1 MSVMQLPGFDNEMPS
16 ERLITSVVHENVAGV
31 KAALAA
37 GADANFNRSGTPI
50 LIQAIIGGNEEIV
63 QDLISAG
70 ADVNLG
76 NRRGW
81 LPVHEAARRGLDKII
96 PLLAKAP
103 MAFLEMDCD
112 GELPLHLAASE
123 GHAGALRALLD
134 AGAGVDPR
142 DQTNRSTPLMRAVDG
157 HHRDAV
163 SVLLAAG
170 ANPDQPDQEGR
181 SARDR
186 LEDWPD
192 GADLFA
198 GIQAVA
204 AGAVPSRLP
213 VADQEE
219 PADAAPA
226 TPEIVPAQVKLGI
239 GQVRKRG
246 PR

>member
-31 KAALAA
+31 REALGA
-37 GADANFNRSGTPI
+37 GADANFNRSGTPV
-50 LIQAIIGGNEEIV
+50 LIQAVITGNPEIV
-63 QDLISAG
+63 QALIEAG

-81 LPVHEAARRGLDKII
+81 LPVHEASRRGLASII

-112 GELPLHLAASE
+112 GELPLHLAAAA
-123 GHAGALRALLD
+123 GHATTLRALLD

-142 DQTNRSTPLMRAVDG
+142 DQTTRGTPLMRAVDG

-186 LEDWPD
+186 LADWPD

-204 AGAVPSRLP
+204 GGAVPTRLP
-213 VADQEE
+213 VADGAEDSNPAPDE
-219 PADAAPA
+219 PA
-226 TPEIVPAQVKLGI
+226 IVPAQVKLGI